1 VRLAWQRL
9 RYVGG
14 PLLNRTET
22 RYTLKWFFNLFF
34 NSSLTLLQE
43 LNRECASSY
52 KELNQR
58 IQRSRELRRMA
69 QKMKTQKDLLVGYQ
83 ELKLASQVLD
93 YK

>member
-1 VRLAWQRL
+1 MWS
-9 RYVGG
+9 
-14 PLLNRTET
+14 
-22 RYTLKWFFNLFF
+22 RYTLKWFFNG
-34 NSSLTLLQE
+34 SLTLLQE

-93 YK
+93 CK